1 MRIAPSRI
9 LAVLFCLTMLPAS
22 AYAQA
27 SITGV
32 VKEHPAPCC
41 LASPLKPPARP

>member
-1 MRIAPSRI
+1 MRAVKGFLLG
-9 LAVLFCLTMLPAS
+9 LACLVILPAS

-32 VKEHPAPCC
+32 VKD
-41 LASPLKPPARP
+41 